1 MASPQQTNVY
11 SELYLRKSGVHFDF
25 NVVDTTV
32 RKGLGL
38 SFYAVL
44 GLLALVT
51 LALLNAGML
60 EGRVLIYARLLQ
72 GLTVIYCALVL
83 IKYLYYLKVR
93 SRLRRDPHPI
103 TAEAYALVELDAR
116 VAALARYVPSFLLR
130 TKKAVVFKECGT
142 QKPRF
147 FLGAASQKL
156 PELSEGQLV
165 RVFIDRRQSRIYS
178 VDDASAL
185 QTQSARARS
194 GVFNLNLS
202 RPTGVQS
209 SEGMNRTDGEAL

>member
-1 MASPQQTNVY
+1 MAGSRRDDVY

-32 RKGLGL
+32 RRGLGL
-38 SFYAVL
+38 CFYAVL
-44 GLLALVT
+44 GLLAIVTFALVKED
-51 LALLNAGML
+51 LLQ
-60 EGRVLIYARLLQ
+60 GRVLVYARILQ

-83 IKYLYYLKVR
+83 IKYLYYVRVR
-93 SRLRRDPHPI
+93 SRLRRDPLPI
-103 TAEAYALVELDAR
+103 MAEAYALVELDAR
-116 VAALARYVPSFLLR
+116 VAVFSRYLPSFLLR

-147 FLGAASQKL
+147 FLSAATVKL
-156 PELSEGQLV
+156 PDLNDGQLV
-165 RVFIDRRQSRIYS
+165 RVFIDRRQPRIYS

-185 QTQSARARS
+185 QTQSARVKSR
-194 GVFNLNLS
+194 VFNLGIS
-202 RPTGVQS
+202 GPAGVQS